1 MPQKV
6 HIYAWTII
14 AVGVFIAA
22 CAGISWRPD
31 DPAATLVCLV
41 LAMLASTFKIKLPG
55 LTGTI
60 SPSFVFVLVAVGQ
73 LSFAETV
80 FIGAAAALVQS
91 LWRPKV
97 QPSRLQLG
105 FNCATLAIAGG
116 LAHGVAHGLFS
127 ASVVIPNGLPL
138 MVSGLVLLVTNTMLV
153 AIILCL
159 IQKSPLYKA
168 WRSIQLWSVPYYVA
182 GGVLAHV
189 WAQAP
194 LTSSISVAILA
205 VMSTYLLSISYRG
218 FVGMVGAQ
226 ASA

>member
-1 MPQKV
+1 MPKKA

-14 AVGVFIAA
+14 AAGVFIAA

-31 DPAATLVCLV
+31 DLAATLVCLA
-41 LAMLASTFKIKLPG
+41 LAVLASTFKIKLPG
-55 LTGTI
+55 VTGTI
-60 SPSFVFVLVAVGQ
+60 SPSFVFVLVAAGQ

-97 QPSRLQLG
+97 QPRPLQAA

-116 LAHGVAHGLFS
+116 LAHGVAHGLLS
-127 ASVVIPNGLPL
+127 APVIIPNGLPL

-168 WRSIQLWSVPYYVA
+168 WRSIQLWSVPYYLA

-189 WAQAP
+189 WTQVP

-205 VMSTYLLSISYRG
+205 VLSTYLLSISYRG
-218 FVGMVGAQ
+218 FVVMAGAQ

>member
-1 MPQKV
+1 MPKNA
-6 HIYAWTII
+6 HIYAWTVI
-14 AVGVFIAA
+14 AVGVFIAV
-22 CAGISWRPD
+22 CAGISWRPE

-55 LTGTI
+55 VKGTI
-60 SPSFVFVLVAVGQ
+60 SPSFVFVLVAAGQ

-80 FIGAAAALVQS
+80 VIGATAALVQS
-91 LWRPKV
+91 LWRAKV
-97 QPSRLQLG
+97 QPGRLQAG

-116 LAHGVAHGLFS
+116 LAHGARGVLS
-127 ASVVIPNGLPL
+127 APVLIPNGLPL

-159 IQKSPLYKA
+159 IQKSPLYTA
-168 WRSIQLWSVPYYVA
+168 WQSIQLWSVPYYIA

-194 LTSSISVAILA
+194 LKSNISVAILA
-205 VMSTYLLSISYRG
+205 AISTYLLSISYRG
-218 FVGMVGAQ
+218 FVGMAGAQ
-226 ASA
+226 ASI